1 MRQEDVMKW
10 NYYVG
15 YHRFLDE
22 VNMNFQLN
30 RFLSIGSARFEDL
43 KDAASRIRT
52 LADWRRE
59 LLALAEVAEGE
70 GRTLNAMTYHRA
82 AEFFMVD
89 GDPEKEKAYDRFIE
103 LFHEAYADDLREGL
117 IIQERVPY
125 GDGYLPVMRLPAG
138 DEKNRGTILIHGGFD
153 SFIEEL
159 YALCDYFRLRGYDV
173 VAFEGPGQGAVLR
186 KHNISMTPE
195 WERPVG
201 AVLDHYGLNDVTLLG
216 ISLGGY
222 LGLRAAAF
230 EPRISR
236 VIAFNIIY
244 DFFEVLVTRRGWA
257 FETILRLF
265 SSIGLGFLLNLPAQ
279 LKMRRDPFVAWGIHQ
294 GMSVF
299 GVDSPYRYI
308 REAKKYHTRDISPL
322 ITQDVLLT
330 AGSED
335 HFVPLDF
342 FYRQGEILTNAR
354 SLTGRIFTGATG
366 NENHCQVGNIL
377 PALSF
382 IADWVDRHAGESCA
396 ESGKAKKTPVSAAG

>member
-1 MRQEDVMKW
+1 MKW
-10 NYYVG
+10 NYHVG
-15 YHRFLDE
+15 YYRFLDE

-30 RFLSIGSARFEDL
+30 RFLSIGSARFEDME
-43 KDAASRIRT
+43 DAASRIRT

-59 LLALAEVAEGE
+59 FLALAENAEKE

-82 AEFFMVD
+82 AEFFMID
-89 GDPEKEKAYDRFIE
+89 GDPEKEKAYGRFIE
-103 LFHEAYADDLREGL
+103 LFHEAYADDFREGL
-117 IIQERVPY
+117 IVEERVPY

-138 DEKNRGTILIHGGFD
+138 DGKGRGTILIHGGFD

-159 YALCDYFRLRGYDV
+159 YSLCDYFRLRGFDV
-173 VAFEGPGQGAVLR
+173 VVFEGPGQGAALR
-186 KHNISMTPE
+186 KYGLSMTHE

-201 AVLDHYGLNDVTLLG
+201 AVLDHYGLEDVTLLG

-222 LGLRAAAF
+222 LALRAAAF

-244 DFFEVLVTRRGWA
+244 DFFEVLARRRGWA
-257 FETILRLF
+257 FEALLRL
-265 SSIGLGFLLNLPAQ
+265 STSLGLGFLFNLPARRR
-279 LKMRRDPFVAWGIHQ
+279 MRRDPFVAWGIHQ

-299 GVDSPYRYI
+299 GVDSPFAYARTT
-308 REAKKYHTRDISPL
+308 RKYHTRDISPL

-335 HFVPLDF
+335 HFVPLDLF
-342 FYRQGEILTNAR
+342 HRQGEILTNVR

-366 NENHCQVGNIL
+366 NQNHCQVGNIL
-377 PALSF
+377 PALEF
-382 IADWVDRHAGESCA
+382 MADWVDRHAGVASNAVELEPASR
-396 ESGKAKKTPVSAAG
+396 AG